1 MPEIFRAF
9 GLVFSIYPDD
19 HDPPHVHVR
28 GAGWEMKIT
37 LEATPIPQT
46 VRKAATPREAR
57 KALLLVHERMNELL
71 DAWRSI
77 HG

>member
-1 MPEIFRAF
+1 MPEVFRAF

-28 GAGWEMKIT
+28 GAGWEIKIT
-37 LEATPIPQT
+37 LQAAPVLRT

-57 KALLLVHERMNELL
+57 KALQLVKDHMTELS
-71 DAWRSI
+71 DAWRNI
-77 HG
+77 HD